1 MTTKPPHDELLDLYR
16 RYARGGVSRREFMRH
31 ATALGVAGS
40 AASALGALAGNEAA
54 AAGLAAQAVG
64 GPAAQK
70 LALDLSEWSYM
81 WVNVKRADT
90 AMGSFV
96 GGQQMY
102 VEYMVPSRVRK
113 PFPIVLVHGGGGQG
127 LDWMGTPDG
136 RPGWFQ
142 YLAAEGYRVYVVD
155 RPGHGRSPLHPH
167 VHGGFPARANT
178 EEGLQGNFI
187 PPAPDNTDKFRRN
200 HTQWP
205 GPGKVG
211 DPEVNAF
218 IASQGGSFVQQQQ
231 PGGGGRQGGPAGRQ
245 GGPGGAPPAGPPVP
259 ANQQPA
265 GAPNLAHAAWREAG
279 AELLDK
285 IGPAIIMTH
294 SAGGPFGLLVAEA
307 RPNLVKAT
315 VIIEGAGTA
324 FAGGNRWGL
333 STIPVTYDP
342 PVTDPSE
349 IKVVRVENP
358 EPDVDGYFI
367 QAEPARKLPKLRNTV
382 VLSVTA
388 PASNAAPGNPGQVAF
403 LKQAG
408 VKAEELRI
416 ERDAGLRGNS
426 HMMMVEKNNREVLQ
440 PILNWLDKNV
450 TGSAPAYKKRGT
462 DSTAMRLADM
472 GYFWIGAEPR
482 KTDYGTIVSGQ
493 IYVQYLIPE
502 QIRQPIPIVLVHGG
516 GGQSTDYMGLD
527 GNASWAHYY
536 VQAGY
541 QVYLVDRPG
550 HGRVPNHPDTT
561 GPVGG
566 MPTYDFVSAQLRRA
580 ATGTPRRWTGTG
592 LPGDPL
598 LDQWM
603 ASSNAAPTNNAAMT
617 ELWKSRG
624 GMLLDK
630 IGPAIIQT
638 HSAGGPFGWLTAD
651 ARPGLVKA
659 IVCFEGAPA
668 PLLGPGGAAQAL
680 ANLKNIPILYFEAEN
695 SGFAFGRQL
704 LPALKQSGAAAEF
717 LSLKDRGITGNS
729 HFAMVETNRKEIFE
743 VLRGWIESKLPARG
757 NTTARL

>member
-1 MTTKPPHDELLDLYR
+1 
-16 RYARGGVSRREFMRH
+16 
-31 ATALGVAGS
+31 
-40 AASALGALAGNEAA
+40 
-54 AAGLAAQAVG
+54 
-64 GPAAQK
+64 
-70 LALDLSEWSYM
+70 
-81 WVNVKRADT
+81 
-90 AMGSFV
+90 
-96 GGQQMY
+96 
-102 VEYMVPSRVRK
+102 
-113 PFPIVLVHGGGGQG
+113 
-127 LDWMGTPDG
+127 
-136 RPGWFQ
+136 
-142 YLAAEGYRVYVVD
+142 
-155 RPGHGRSPLHPH
+155 
-167 VHGGFPARANT
+167 
-178 EEGLQGNFI
+178 
-187 PPAPDNTDKFRRN
+187 
-200 HTQWP
+200 
-205 GPGKVG
+205 
-211 DPEVNAF
+211 
-218 IASQGGSFVQQQQ
+218 
-231 PGGGGRQGGPAGRQ
+231 
-245 GGPGGAPPAGPPVP
+245 VP

-265 GAPNLAHAAWREAG
+265 GAPNLAHATWREAG

-342 PVTDPSE
+342 PVADPSE
-349 IKVVRVENP
+349 IKVVRVDNP
-358 EPDVDGYFI
+358 EADVDGYFL
-367 QAEPARKLPKLRNTV
+367 QAEPARKLPKLKNV
-382 VLSVTA
+382 AVLTVTA

-440 PILNWLDKNV
+440 PILNWLDKNI
-450 TGSAPAYKKRGT
+450 TGSAPAYKRRGT
-462 DSTAMRLADM
+462 DSTALRLADI
-472 GYFWIGAEPR
+472 GYFWVGAEPR
-482 KTDYGTIVSGQ
+482 KMDYGTIVSGQ

-561 GPVGG
+561 GPIGA
-566 MPTYDFVSAQLRRA
+566 MPTYDFVSGQLRRG
-580 ATGTPRRWTGTG
+580 ATGTPRRWAGTG

-603 ASSNAAPTNNAAMT
+603 ASSNAAPTNNAAMM

-624 GMLLDK
+624 GLLLDK

-638 HSAGGPFGWLTAD
+638 HSAGGPFGWLSAD
-651 ARPGLVKA
+651 ARPNLVKA

-668 PLLGPGGAAQAL
+668 PLLGQGGAVQPL
-680 ANLKNIPILYFEAEN
+680 ASLKNIPVLYFEAEN
-695 SGFAFGRQL
+695 SGFTFGRQL
-704 LPALKQSGAAAEF
+704 VPALQQSGASAEY
-717 LSLKDRGITGNS
+717 LSLKDRGISGNS
-729 HFAMVETNRKEIFE
+729 HFAMVESNRKEIFE
-743 VLRGWIESKLPARG
+743 VLRGWI
-757 NTTARL
+757 

>member
-1 MTTKPPHDELLDLYR
+1 
-16 RYARGGVSRREFMRH
+16 
-31 ATALGVAGS
+31 
-40 AASALGALAGNEAA
+40 
-54 AAGLAAQAVG
+54 
-64 GPAAQK
+64 
-70 LALDLSEWSYM
+70 
-81 WVNVKRADT
+81 
-90 AMGSFV
+90 
-96 GGQQMY
+96 
-102 VEYMVPSRVRK
+102 
-113 PFPIVLVHGGGGQG
+113 
-127 LDWMGTPDG
+127 
-136 RPGWFQ
+136 
-142 YLAAEGYRVYVVD
+142 
-155 RPGHGRSPLHPH
+155 
-167 VHGGFPARANT
+167 
-178 EEGLQGNFI
+178 
-187 PPAPDNTDKFRRN
+187 
-200 HTQWP
+200 
-205 GPGKVG
+205 
-211 DPEVNAF
+211 
-218 IASQGGSFVQQQQ
+218 
-231 PGGGGRQGGPAGRQ
+231 
-245 GGPGGAPPAGPPVP
+245 
-259 ANQQPA
+259 
-265 GAPNLAHAAWREAG
+265 
-279 AELLDK
+279 
-285 IGPAIIMTH
+285 MTH

-333 STIPVTYDP
+333 SSIPVTYDP
-342 PVTDPSE
+342 PVADPSE

-358 EPDVDGYFI
+358 EPDVDGYFL
-367 QAEPARKLPKLRNTV
+367 QAEPARKLPKLKNTL

-472 GYFWIGAEPR
+472 GYFWIGAEP
-482 KTDYGTIVSGQ
+482 KKMDYGTIVSGQ

-561 GPVGG
+561 GPVGA

-668 PLLGPGGAAQAL
+668 PLIGQGGAAQPL

-695 SGFAFGRQL
+695 SGFTFGRQL
-704 LPALKQSGAAAEF
+704 LPALKQSGAAAEYVN
-717 LSLKDRGITGNS
+717 LKDRGITGNS

-743 VLRGWIESKLPARG
+743 VLRSWIESEAARARKHDRAALGLPAPAPELRPAWA
-757 NTTARL
+757 ARQPLGPCRRQT